1 MPMRSRSELVN
12 QVLRGEGLRFH
23 GLWQAMN
30 VAGGGAIAAM
40 TPDTVIEHELPAEQ
54 LAQLCQISKA
64 EAIGAIAT
72 GIVHDFNN
80 LLTPMIAIM
89 DQMQQDYD
97 HNSVRNAHR
106 IETALACAERA
117 QQLVRRILNFARMT
131 PPRKTSI
138 RIEDLLAGMSEIFVS
153 SLPRGVFLQLD
164 LREDLPFVCAD
175 RNQLEAALLNLVINA
190 RDAMPE
196 GGKITI
202 AAAEEIFLPGSEDDA
217 GAKRMVHLS
226 VNDTGCGMNEMTL
239 RRAVEPFFSTK
250 EIGIGTGLG
259 LSMACAVTRQL
270 GGHFSIASQVGIGTT
285 IDLWLPVPDG

>member
-1 MPMRSRSELVN
+1 
-12 QVLRGEGLRFH
+12 
-23 GLWQAMN
+23 
-30 VAGGGAIAAM
+30 
-40 TPDTVIEHELPAEQ
+40 
-54 LAQLCQISKA
+54 
-64 EAIGAIAT
+64 
-72 GIVHDFNN
+72 
-80 LLTPMIAIM
+80 
-89 DQMQQDYD
+89 
-97 HNSVRNAHR
+97 
-106 IETALACAERA
+106 
-117 QQLVRRILNFARMT
+117 MT
-131 PPRKTSI
+131 PPRKTWI

-202 AAAEEIFLPGSEDDA
+202 AAAEEIFLPDREDDA

-226 VNDTGCGMNEMTL
+226 VNDTGCGMNDMTL

-259 LSMACAVTRQL
+259 LSMAYAVTRQL
-270 GGHFSIASQVGIGTT
+270 GGHFSMASQVGIGTT
-285 IDLWLPVPDG
+285 IDLWLPVPDGQSRLRTASEKP